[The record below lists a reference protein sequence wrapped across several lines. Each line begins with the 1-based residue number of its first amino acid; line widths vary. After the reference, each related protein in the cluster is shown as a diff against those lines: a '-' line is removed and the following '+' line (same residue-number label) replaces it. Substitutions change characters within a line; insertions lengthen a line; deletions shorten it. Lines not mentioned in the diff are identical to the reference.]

1 MRFHNLKSEE
11 IRMDKSMIKVAKNS
25 HKEYLV
31 AKEKKMHDKKNT
43 DVENVCPLF
52 LGHYI
57 TQEVENLVRKVFSW

>member
-11 IRMDKSMIKVAKNS
+11 IRMDKSIIKVAKNS

-43 DVENVCPLF
+43 DVEN
-52 LGHYI
+52 
-57 TQEVENLVRKVFSW
+57 QEVENLVRKVFSW